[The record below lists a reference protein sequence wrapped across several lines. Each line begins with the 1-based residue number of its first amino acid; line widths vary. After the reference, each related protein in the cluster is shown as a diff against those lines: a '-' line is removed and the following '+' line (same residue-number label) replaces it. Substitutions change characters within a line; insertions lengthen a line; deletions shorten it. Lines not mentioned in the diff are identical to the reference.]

1 MGGPLRL
8 GVGCDPGTA
17 RTIRQVRPPSV
28 ADNDCS
34 RVALVAMSP
43 RRAAITTR
51 AAARSYPV
59 PPDVFVGGLG
69 SPRNLS
75 NYRRRSRHPRWPR
88 QWTHTKA
95 ASNVP
100 PHSFIA
106 CVYMH
111 SIIRRLITGTDSQTP
126 ASSVHTNICTNA
138 GQNFRRPF
146 YTKCTSCVIINN
158 DHLSYLS
165 VFVFSS
171 F

>member
-126 ASSVHTNICTNA
+126 ASRAFTQISAQMPVRTFDAHSIPNV
-138 GQNFRRPF
+138 P
-146 YTKCTSCVIINN
+146 V
-158 DHLSYLS
+158 
-165 VFVFSS
+165 V
-171 F
+171 